1 MNAIIILMVLYF
13 MASPLIAQ
21 PDNMFVNFINYDD
34 RNDVRIYDAYDAGDI
49 IALTGDFRLRE
60 MNTSA
65 FWLGGMSPDGN
76 VAWQETFFPADGN
89 LRYCKSYSVI
99 QTDDAGF
106 VMGGDRS
113 SNDGGFSVLK
123 VNADREV
130 EWWRNYGGANSF
142 CRAVI
147 ELKSGE
153 ILAAGY
159 ADGGYAVKLDQDGD
173 VIWEQNYNNSIVFID
188 VIRETE
194 GGYIFAGGNHA
205 LKVDHDGDIIW
216 ERQYDTFIYDMISCP
231 EWGFALCGLPIVNNR
246 YVDDQFALLRIR
258 DDGRQSWVQSYEL
271 EGGGGRFNAATGIAR
286 ATDGGFTLV
295 GFRNSR
301 NSSFILHTDRQGNE
315 SWQRTD
321 SWGRSGRLYSSIVI
335 GDEGYAYVVGA
346 CVVGNRRSGVV
357 VKIVPDSSPPRI
369 LSFIPTEHEFSV
381 LSGDSMLFAVYATDL
396 QDDSLM
402 FVWTVDEDSIASDT
416 STTIIFD
423 DLGDINVKCVV
434 SDGELA
440 DSVQWLVHVEEF
452 YIDSYS
458 PDSLAWTVRRPYE
471 ADFSLGI
478 RAIEGVEPRFRWILT
493 DREHRQVDVG
503 NEAELN
509 YTFDIQGNYSLEGRA
524 FYEDTEHS
532 VIWQVAV
539 NSVLY
544 WWRPHERQLEANI
557 RQEIEFSVIPFN
569 PDSDSLEYLWLI
581 DGEDDG
587 DIEDGIFARFNEVG
601 EHHVTPIVHDGV
613 EVDTVVWTITVNPNA
628 VDEDITS
635 LLPTEVTLYPAA
647 PNPFNST
654 TSIRYFLPRTADV
667 RLTVYD
673 SAGRLVQRLS
683 EGFATSGEHSA
694 TVQGA
699 ELPAGVYLLRLET
712 GGDVR
717 SMKVVLL
724 K

>member
-1 MNAIIILMVLYF
+1 
-13 MASPLIAQ
+13 
-21 PDNMFVNFINYDD
+21 
-34 RNDVRIYDAYDAGDI
+34 
-49 IALTGDFRLRE
+49 
-60 MNTSA
+60 
-65 FWLGGMSPDGN
+65 
-76 VAWQETFFPADGN
+76 
-89 LRYCKSYSVI
+89 
-99 QTDDAGF
+99 
-106 VMGGDRS
+106 
-113 SNDGGFSVLK
+113 
-123 VNADREV
+123 
-130 EWWRNYGGANSF
+130 
-142 CRAVI
+142 
-147 ELKSGE
+147 
-153 ILAAGY
+153 
-159 ADGGYAVKLDQDGD
+159 
-173 VIWEQNYNNSIVFID
+173 
-188 VIRETE
+188 
-194 GGYIFAGGNHA
+194 
-205 LKVDHDGDIIW
+205 
-216 ERQYDTFIYDMISCP
+216 
-231 EWGFALCGLPIVNNR
+231 
-246 YVDDQFALLRIR
+246 
-258 DDGRQSWVQSYEL
+258 
-271 EGGGGRFNAATGIAR
+271 
-286 ATDGGFTLV
+286 
-295 GFRNSR
+295 
-301 NSSFILHTDRQGNE
+301 
-315 SWQRTD
+315 
-321 SWGRSGRLYSSIVI
+321 
-335 GDEGYAYVVGA
+335 
-346 CVVGNRRSGVV
+346 V

-601 EHHVTPIVHDGV
+601 EHHVTAIVHDGV